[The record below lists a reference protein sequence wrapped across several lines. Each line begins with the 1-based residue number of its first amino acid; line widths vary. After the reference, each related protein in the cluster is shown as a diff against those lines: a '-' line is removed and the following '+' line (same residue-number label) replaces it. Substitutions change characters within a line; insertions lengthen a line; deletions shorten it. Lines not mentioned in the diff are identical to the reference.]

1 MKKVKEKLGNNEKSS
16 NFVAVIKINNIMS
29 NISIFE
35 GMKFRYDGLCSD
47 NDEQIIE
54 ITDNEV
60 ITKSLTHGKYLTRY
74 NYTEFDCEGYPIH
87 RHGKKEFLCQTERH
101 AVIAYKEDK
110 RR

>member
-1 MKKVKEKLGNNEKSS
+1 MKAIE
-16 NFVAVIKINNIMS
+16 
-29 NISIFE
+29 ISV

-54 ITDNEV
+54 ITEDSV
-60 ITKSLTHGKYLTRY
+60 VTKSLTHGKYLTRY
-74 NYTEFDCEGYPIH
+74 NYAEFDSEGYPIH

-101 AVIAYKEDK
+101 AVIAYKCDK